1 MNATLVRA
9 AFLLLTLLFTACS
22 GGSPFAEDVHHAAL
36 AGNMSRIKA
45 YVEVGGNV
53 DTVGDGG
60 SLLRYAAL
68 GGHVELL
75 RYLIAKGADE
85 KKRSFGKALIHD
97 ATESK
102 NVAVVQF
109 FLDRGV
115 DVNCPTTGD
124 SILGGKGATPLLIAS
139 KYLDYS
145 MAAFLLRRGANVNAT
160 DEYLNTPL
168 IEAIFLNLDTDSNP
182 AKVFR
187 FTKLLVEHGADVN
200 APDKKGSSP
209 VALAALTENKQ
220 VVQYLVHKGA
230 TTNKQGENGE
240 TAFTYAAG
248 NADKD
253 LVEYFVKLGANPA
266 ARLDD
271 GSTALMSALRSDNVD
286 FLRWFIAKYRY
297 NILDTD
303 SSGQNLLLRA
313 LKECNLKTTK
323 FLVNELKM
331 DVNTRDVHAT
341 TPLLSAAASV
351 DLEEM
356 KFLLEKGSQINAQD
370 NEGFTPLMVVAQAA
384 YIGDSTPSNE
394 EACYEALQ
402 YLLAH
407 GARKDIRSKEGLIA
421 FDYVKDQP
429 FPSLKKLL
437 K

>member
-1 MNATLVRA
+1 MNTTLVRA
-9 AFLLLTLLFTACS
+9 SLFLLTLLFTACS
-22 GGSPFAEDVHHAAL
+22 GGGPFAEDVHRATL
-36 AGNMSRIKA
+36 AGNMTRIRA
-45 YVEVGGNV
+45 YVEAGGNV

-85 KKRSFGKALIHD
+85 QKRSFGKALIHD

-102 NVAVVQF
+102 NVAAVQF

-124 SILGGKGATPLLIAS
+124 SILGGKGKTPLLIAS
-139 KYLDYS
+139 EQLDYP
-145 MAAFLLRRGANVNAT
+145 MAAFLLRQGANVNVA
-160 DEYLNTPL
+160 DKNLNTPL
-168 IEAIFLNLDTDSNP
+168 IEAIFLNSDTDSNP
-182 AKVFR
+182 AKVVR
-187 FTKLLVEHGADVN
+187 FTKLLVEHGANVN
-200 APDKKGSSP
+200 TPDEKGSSP

-220 VVQYLVHKGA
+220 VVEYLVQKGA
-230 TTNKQGENGE
+230 TTTKRGENGE
-240 TAFTYAAG
+240 TAFTYAAARA
-248 NADKD
+248 NRD
-253 LVEYFVKLGANPA
+253 LVEYFAALGADPA

-271 GSTALMSALRSDNVD
+271 GSTALMGALRSDNVD

-297 NILDTD
+297 NILAVD

-313 LKECNLKTTK
+313 LKECKLETIK

-331 DVNTRDVHAT
+331 DVNTRDFHAT
-341 TPLLSAAASV
+341 TPLLSAAAGV
-351 DLEEM
+351 DLEEL
-356 KFLLEKGSQINAQD
+356 KFLLEKGSQVNAQD
-370 NEGFTPLMVVAQAA
+370 KDGFTPLMVVAQAA

-402 YLLAH
+402 YLLTH
-407 GARKDIRSKEGLIA
+407 GARKEVRSKEGLVA